1 MIDSVDGECHNVK
14 ECLSLLTESCET
26 GKVAK
31 MEKKVSMA
39 KSNRPDNPDHRGRP
53 GMRAETPLRE
63 KATLLDAAAIRRSLV
78 RIAHEII
85 EKNKGVDDVVLI
97 GIRTRGIFLAQR
109 LARFIAEFEGVELP
123 VGELDITLYRD
134 DRRNQPRQPEVTRT
148 QIPFTVTGKK
158 VILVDDV
165 LYTGRTIRAAMDAL
179 IDVGRPRL
187 IQLAVLIDRGHREL
201 PIRADYVGKNVPTS
215 RQEVVAVA
223 LREQDG
229 DERVLLMEPVFRI
242 KGDTVL

>member
-1 MIDSVDGECHNVK
+1 MENRTPVAGK
-14 ECLSLLTESCET
+14 EHPATELPLHGQPRANNGT
-26 GKVAK
+26 
-31 MEKKVSMA
+31 
-39 KSNRPDNPDHRGRP
+39 
-53 GMRAETPLRE
+53 GMRI

-85 EKNKGVDDVVLI
+85 EKNKGVEDVVLI

-109 LARFIAEFEGVELP
+109 LARFIQDFEGVQLP
-123 VGELDITLYRD
+123 VGELDITSYRD
-134 DRRNQPRQPEVTRT
+134 DRRLQRRQPEVTRT
-148 QIPFTVTGKK
+148 QIPFAVTGKK

-165 LYTGRTIRAAMDAL
+165 LFTGRTIRAAMDAV

-215 RQEVVAVA
+215 RHEVVAVA
-223 LREQDG
+223 LQEQDG
-229 DERVLLMEPVFRI
+229 DERVLLMEPI
-242 KGDTVL
+242 AKSDGEAIL